1 MFLVATS
8 LDAAFHFQAPSTFHI
23 ILSNLTDISS
33 LHHGLQSRHPLTHQK
48 PRYQKPNSHT
58 TMAYNSSMSTTS
70 KNPQATPKST
80 PTNPRDL
87 LWHHQLK
94 REHQHLLS
102 LIKAQE
108 SHTLT
113 ELGSLKQQF
122 LDQRNRQDRYSKA
135 ILELREDAATVAGES
150 DNHAERERQVLERVE
165 GLERETGGL
174 GRKIVGLEQWVGET
188 EERAVGVEGR
198 VRGLEERPM
207 VGVNDVA
214 GLKRKIDVME
224 NETVRKKDVGKDG
237 LRLKRPRSH
246 QQNQQ
251 QQQSPESRSSTTS
264 QMPSE
269 DHIMEMIKP
278 EDLQK
283 WIMLSDETEKGYKTR
298 LTHLWNDLKNSLE
311 DPELYR
317 ALSKY
322 IGVKLADWKA
332 NTPLGNAQHNPEILE
347 MDKRHGETQKTD
359 SWVAQVQGYG
369 DDTMALNK
377 FPHQRMVTPH
387 PNYPNS
393 MAAGAGNGK
402 PSADDDDLYA
412 ATPLKQHTAMGNVET
427 TGNRGNAYNRSRS
440 SASEQR
446 WLMKHIEDGITGVSK
461 VSARDGAGSKQYS
474 LTKQM
479 ASNVINTSAANGR
492 KVSFSTRVL
501 GVGEEQSPSRKTVH
515 IDGQTSKVSGHA
527 GVTDGTVVEG
537 AMAAV
542 PREDNETMEEAN
554 FSSEERV
561 NKARKRRKERQA
573 MRMG

>member
-8 LDAAFHFQAPSTFHI
+8 LDAAFHFQAPSTFHT
-23 ILSNLTDISS
+23 ILSNLTNISS

-70 KNPQATPKST
+70 KPPQATPKST

-113 ELGSLKQQF
+113 ELDSLKQQL
-122 LDQRNRQDRYSKA
+122 LDTRNRQDGYSKA
-135 ILELREDAATVAGES
+135 ILELREDAATDAGER
-150 DNHAERERQVLERVE
+150 DHHAEWERQVFERVE

-198 VRGLEERPM
+198 GRELAGRPM
-207 VGVNDVA
+207 VGVNGVA
-214 GLKRKIDVME
+214 GLKRKKIDVME
-224 NETVRKKDVGKDG
+224 NEMVRKEDVAEDG
-237 LRLKRPRSH
+237 LRFKRPRSH
-246 QQNQQ
+246 RQNQQ
-251 QQQSPESRSSTTS
+251 RQQSSESRSSTTS

-283 WIMLSDETEKGYKTR
+283 WIMLSDETEKGDKIR
-298 LTHLWNDLKNSLE
+298 LTHLWNDLKNSPE
-311 DPELYR
+311 DPELYK

-332 NTPLGNAQHNPEILE
+332 NRPLGNAQHNPEILD
-347 MDKRHGETQKTD
+347 MDKRHGETQETD
-359 SWVAQVQGYG
+359 SWVAQVRGYG

-377 FPHQRMVTPH
+377 FPHQRMVAPH

-393 MAAGAGNGK
+393 MVAGAGNGK

-412 ATPLKQHTAMGNVET
+412 ATPLQQHTAMGKVET
-427 TGNRGNAYNRSRS
+427 TRNR
-440 SASEQR
+440 
-446 WLMKHIEDGITGVSK
+446 
-461 VSARDGAGSKQYS
+461 
-474 LTKQM
+474 
-479 ASNVINTSAANGR
+479 
-492 KVSFSTRVL
+492 
-501 GVGEEQSPSRKTVH
+501 
-515 IDGQTSKVSGHA
+515 VSGHA

-542 PREDNETMEEAN
+542 AREDNGMMEEAN